1 MFDEAIHKE
10 DWIEEGENYIAPR
23 KKEKNKDGDIEL

>member
-1 MFDEAIHKE
+1 MFDEAIHRE
-10 DWIEEGENYIAPR
+10 DWEEGENYIAPR